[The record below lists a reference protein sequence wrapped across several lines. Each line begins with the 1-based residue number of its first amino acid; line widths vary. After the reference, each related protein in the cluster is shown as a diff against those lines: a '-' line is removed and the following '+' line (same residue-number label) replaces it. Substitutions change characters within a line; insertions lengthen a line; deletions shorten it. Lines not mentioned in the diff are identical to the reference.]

1 MSRRLIVMRH
11 AKSSWDDPSQSD
23 HERPLNGRGRKEA
36 PEVAHRLV
44 ELGWVPDLVL
54 SSDSE
59 RTRETWEC
67 MENVFDDTIEV
78 RWLESFYHGTMND
91 VLEALEDVD
100 DDVECIMVLGH
111 NPGWEGVVSWLA
123 SEFITMTTANAA
135 LLGADG
141 ESWDEVLEQGAWELI
156 DVIRPKEL

>member
-11 AKSSWDDPSQSD
+11 AKSSWDNESMSD
-23 HERPLNGRGRKEA
+23 HERPLNDRGRKEA
-36 PEVAHRLV
+36 PEVARKLV

-67 MENVFDDTIEV
+67 MEGVFEENIEV
-78 RWLESFYHGTMND
+78 AWLSEFYHGGMNE
-91 VLEALEDVD
+91 VFEALEDLD
-100 DDVECIMVLGH
+100 DEETVLVLGH
-111 NPGWEGVVSWLA
+111 NPGWEGVVTWLSA
-123 SEFITMTTANAA
+123 DSITMTTANAA
-135 LLGADG
+135 LLEADG